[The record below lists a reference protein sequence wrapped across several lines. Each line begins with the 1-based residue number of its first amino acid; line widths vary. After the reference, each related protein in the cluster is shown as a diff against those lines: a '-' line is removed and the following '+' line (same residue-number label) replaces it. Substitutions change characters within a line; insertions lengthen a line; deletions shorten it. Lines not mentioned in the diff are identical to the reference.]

1 MLGLSEKEA
10 AVALKTWGFN
20 ELPSAKD
27 KSVWD
32 IAKAVIR
39 EPMFL
44 LLIGCG
50 VLYMILGDYKEGVVL
65 SLAIFLIIGIT
76 FFQYKKTTRALELL
90 KKIASPGVFVI
101 RDDREIRIAAREVVP
116 GDLLVLKEG
125 DRVAADATL
134 IESAALFI
142 DESLLTG
149 ESFSINKSVD
159 KNPRVFLG
167 TLVLAGRGVARV
179 DKTGPQTQLGQ
190 IGASLALV
198 ESRDT
203 RLQQEMRGVIRLF
216 FFASIFICVL
226 VVILFYLRSGQL
238 IESVLTGL
246 SSSMAILPEEFPV
259 VLSVFL
265 AIGSWRLTKNN
276 VLTRYAA
283 TIESLGAATVLCTD
297 KTGTLTQN
305 RMQVAALYNGSDLLY
320 RADFIKKFTSFDELV
335 LTAWGAS
342 AVKPTDPMELAIGT
356 MQKDWGADTAGFVDL
371 IKEYPLSE
379 GLLVM
384 TQVWQQNT
392 SSSDHF
398 VAAKGA
404 PEAILKLCRLSTE
417 EIKNH
422 LAITNQLASQGYRV
436 LGVAKAAAVAGQLPA
451 AQDSF
456 LFHFLGLI
464 AFEDPIRPEVPRAIE
479 ECVGAGIKIIMIT
492 GDHPETAMSIAKQ
505 IGLNNP
511 SRVITGDELERLSP
525 EGRSEALISCSV
537 FARIRPQ
544 QKLLLVESL
553 QQVNEVVAMTGDG
566 VNDAPALKKADIGI
580 AMGLRGTDVAREA
593 AGLVLLDDN
602 FTSIV
607 AAIRS
612 GRRIYDN
619 LQKAMS
625 YIVAIHIPIIGL
637 VLIPGLWKSFPLFLL
652 PIHIVFLEL
661 VIDPICSIAFESAA
675 EEKNVMRRPPRLFK
689 QRFFIWKNFWISCV
703 SGAGVLLMVIG
714 VFVHEVNNFQSPDSA
729 RTVAFSSLFLG
740 NLLLIF
746 SFLSHSSPFWIVLK
760 KRNPAALIIIGVALL
775 FLALAIFF
783 PPLRSLF
790 HFENPGIQQFLP
802 LAWAGTG
809 LLLFLELLK
818 LIKKRG

>member
-1 MLGLSEKEA
+1 MLGLSENEA
-10 AVALKTWGFN
+10 QIALKTWGYN

-27 KSVWD
+27 KSVLD

-44 LLIGCG
+44 LLMGCG
-50 VLYMILGDYKEGVVL
+50 GLYMILGDYKEGIVL

-101 RDDREIRIAAREVVP
+101 RNDREVRIAAREIVP

-134 IESAALFI
+134 IESAALFV

-149 ESFSINKSVD
+149 ESFAIKKSVD
-159 KNPRVFLG
+159 KSPQVFLG

-179 DKTGPQTQLGQ
+179 DKTGPRTQLGQ

-198 ESRDT
+198 ENRDT
-203 RLQQEMRGVIRLF
+203 RLQKEMRGVIRLF
-216 FFASIFICVL
+216 FIASILICVL
-226 VVILFYLRSGQL
+226 VVVLFYLKSGRL

-305 RMQVAALYNGSDLLY
+305 RMQVAALYNGRDLLY
-320 RADFIKKFTSFDELV
+320 RADFIKRFSSFDELV

-342 AVKPTDPMELAIGT
+342 AIKPTDPMELAIGT
-356 MQKDWGADTAGFVDL
+356 MQKDWGADTTGFVDL
-371 IKEYPLSE
+371 VKEYPLSE

-384 TQVWQQNT
+384 TQVWQNR
-392 SSSDHF
+392 SENNHF

-404 PEAILKLCRLSTE
+404 PEAILKLCSLSNK
-417 EIKNH
+417 EINHH
-422 LAITNQLASQGYRV
+422 LAVTSQLASQGYRV
-436 LGVAKAAAVAGQLPA
+436 LGVAKAAAIAGQLPT
-451 AQDSF
+451 AQNAF
-456 LFHFLGLI
+456 LFQFLGLV
-464 AFEDPIRPEVPRAIE
+464 AFEDPIRSEVPGAIQ
-479 ECVGAGIKIIMIT
+479 ECVTAGIKIIMIT

-505 IGLNNP
+505 IGLNKPNH
-511 SRVITGDELERLSP
+511 VITGDELEKLSP
-525 EGRSEALISCSV
+525 ENRSAALISCSV

-553 QQVNEVVAMTGDG
+553 QEVGEVVAMTGDG

-607 AAIRS
+607 AAVRS

-637 VLIPGLWKSFPLFLL
+637 VLIPALSSFFPLLLL
-652 PIHIVFLEL
+652 PVHIVFMEL
-661 VIDPICSIAFESAA
+661 VIDPVCSIAFESAV
-675 EEKNVMRRPPRLFK
+675 EEKNVMRRPPRSIN
-689 QRFFIWKNFWISCV
+689 QRFFVWKNFWSSCV
-703 SGAGVLLMVIG
+703 SGAGVLLMVVG
-714 VFVHEVNNFQSPDSA
+714 VYLHEIKSLHTPDQA
-729 RTVAFSSLFLG
+729 RAVAFSSLFIG

-746 SFLSHSSPFWIVLK
+746 SSLSRSSVFEVLL
-760 KRNPAALIIIGVALL
+760 KRKNPAAFIIVGAALL
-775 FLALAIFF
+775 FLALSVFY

-790 HFENPGIQQFLP
+790 HFENPGIKHFIP
-802 LAWAGTG
+802 VVWAGLG
-809 LLLFLELLK
+809 MLVFLESLK